1 MRCAVREELVVPR
14 FVNPTPT
21 PTPKPDQVLSV
32 REQLALC
39 PSPRRCPTT
48 AGSMAGSMASSPVV
62 GGGGKMGGGKAAAA
76 VPAAPAAPALARHSS
91 SELEEMAAFEPL
103 TSNPSPKLLSPNS
116 YPNSHPQLLPPTPT
130 PNS

>member
-1 MRCAVREELVVPR
+1 MLR

-21 PTPKPDQVLSV
+21 PTHTPKPDQVLSV

-39 PSPRRCPTT
+39 PSPRRGPAT
-48 AGSMAGSMASSPVV
+48 AGSMAGSPVV
-62 GGGGKMGGGKAAAA
+62 DGGKMGGGKAAAA
-76 VPAAPAAPALARHSS
+76 PAAPAAPALARHSS

>member
-1 MRCAVREELVVPR
+1 MLR

-21 PTPKPDQVLSV
+21 PTHTPKPDQVLSV

-39 PSPRRCPTT
+39 PSPRRGPTT
-48 AGSMAGSMASSPVV
+48 AGSMAGSPVV
-62 GGGGKMGGGKAAAA
+62 DGGKMGGGKAAAA
-76 VPAAPAAPALARHSS
+76 PAAPAAPALARHSS

-103 TSNPSPKLLSPNS
+103 TSNPSPKLLAPTPTPTPTPNS
-116 YPNSHPQLLPPTPT
+116 YPQLLPPTPT